1 MGRKTLSEVQHKLE
15 LLKKNKNALDA
26 KLHFYENKLE
36 DDLPRMSVNY

>member
-1 MGRKTLSEVQHKLE
+1 MGRKTLSEVQHKLS
-15 LLKKNKNALDA
+15 LMKKNKDALEA